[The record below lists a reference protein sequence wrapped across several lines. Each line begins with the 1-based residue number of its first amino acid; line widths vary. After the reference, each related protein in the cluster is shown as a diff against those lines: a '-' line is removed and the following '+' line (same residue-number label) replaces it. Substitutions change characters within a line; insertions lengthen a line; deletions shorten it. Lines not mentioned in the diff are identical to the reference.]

1 LNYATGGNPP
11 NTGDYVKRQRRMAEE
26 LCEAL
31 GIAGINIAPVD
42 MLDALGMTAIQLMA
56 TEGDVNVASL
66 AYLEVMAEATERVQA
81 GVERP
86 GPARGH

>member
-1 LNYATGGNPP
+1 
-11 NTGDYVKRQRRMAEE
+11 
-26 LCEAL
+26 
-31 GIAGINIAPVD
+31 VD